1 MESFYHMMRKKY
13 NILIDK
19 DGKPKGGKWNYDI
32 KNRKSLPKN
41 HPDIPKPLQHKP
53 DDITTQVIAEIKKR
67 FSEHF
72 GDLEPFWFAVTHE
85 QAKKSLDDFIKN
97 RLDIFGPYEDAMA
110 QEESFLY
117 HSVLSMYLN
126 IGLLQPKQ
134 VLDRVLE
141 KKNFEWNH
149 STI

>member
-13 NILIDK
+13 DILIDK

-67 FSEHF
+67 FSKHF

-97 RLDIFGPYEDAMA
+97 RLDMFGPYD
-110 QEESFLY
+110 SIIF
-117 HSVLSMYLN
+117 
-126 IGLLQPKQ
+126 
-134 VLDRVLE
+134 
-141 KKNFEWNH
+141 
-149 STI
+149 